1 MKCCEVT
8 DGFGDKI
15 KLVQLR
21 NPWGSFE
28 WLGTWSDGDEENWT
42 DDIRKQCGYEDA
54 EGLFWMSFEDACT
67 YFSRFQ
73 ICELNDD
80 YQHSF
85 MKASHKKGSYSL
97 MRLVVGGEGE
107 HTVSVSQ
114 VDERCFNR
122 HSEYDYSYCRMILAK
137 VEKDSDE
144 LKDLEL
150 KYVTAQSGQ
159 EREVHI

>member
-1 MKCCEVT
+1 
-8 DGFGDKI
+8 
-15 KLVQLR
+15 
-21 NPWGSFE
+21 
-28 WLGTWSDGDEENWT
+28 
-42 DDIRKQCGYEDA
+42 
-54 EGLFWMSFEDACT
+54 
-67 YFSRFQ
+67 
-73 ICELNDD
+73 
-80 YQHSF
+80 
-85 MKASHKKGSYSL
+85 MKASHNRDSYSL
-97 MRLVVGGEGE
+97 MRLVVGSDGE